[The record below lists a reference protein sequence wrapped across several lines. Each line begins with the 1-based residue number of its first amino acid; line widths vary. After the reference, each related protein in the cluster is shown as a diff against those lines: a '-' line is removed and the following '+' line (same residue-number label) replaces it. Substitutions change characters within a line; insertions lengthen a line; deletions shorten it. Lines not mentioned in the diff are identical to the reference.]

1 MGLMTN
7 KVCVITGSN
16 SGIGK
21 ETARALA
28 GMDANVV
35 MVVGNRERGE
45 QARAEI
51 AKTTGNN
58 SLELMICDVS
68 SVQEIRRF
76 AEEFQ
81 NSHERLD
88 VLDNNAGAV
97 FNKREVTV
105 DGIERTLA
113 VNYFAPFLLT
123 HELLPMLKSSA
134 PSRGCNSCAE
144 VGQTWTWRTHP
155 RWEDCCGVLLQY
167 RVG

>member
-7 KVCVITGSN
+7 KVCVVTGSN

-28 GMDANVV
+28 RMDANVV
-35 MVVGNRERGE
+35 MVVRNRERGE

-58 SLELMICDVS
+58 ALELMICDLS

-105 DGIERTLA
+105 DG
-113 VNYFAPFLLT
+113 FDD
-123 HELLPMLKSSA
+123 HW
-134 PSRGCNSCAE
+134 
-144 VGQTWTWRTHP
+144 Q
-155 RWEDCCGVLLQY
+155 
-167 RVG
+167 